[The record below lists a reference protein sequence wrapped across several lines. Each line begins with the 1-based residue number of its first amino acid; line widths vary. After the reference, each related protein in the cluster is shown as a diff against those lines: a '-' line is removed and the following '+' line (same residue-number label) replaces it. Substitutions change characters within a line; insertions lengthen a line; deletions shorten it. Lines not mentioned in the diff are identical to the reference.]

1 MTMADCVIKLSEKQL
16 QWLDA
21 ILMDDDQKDALLFLN
36 EVVKAQLRDQKQVKC
51 GHKLLDT

>member
-1 MTMADCVIKLSEKQL
+1 MAECVIKLSEKQL

-51 GHKLLDT
+51 GPKLLDT